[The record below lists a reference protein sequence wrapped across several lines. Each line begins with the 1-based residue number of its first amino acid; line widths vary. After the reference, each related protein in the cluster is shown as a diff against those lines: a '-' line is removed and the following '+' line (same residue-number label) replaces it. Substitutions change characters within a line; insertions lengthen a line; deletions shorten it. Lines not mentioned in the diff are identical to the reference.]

1 MDIDK
6 INKKY
11 LWLKVTFF
19 IPLFIM
25 IGVVIG
31 IIYTGASDEPKS
43 IFETLFWLALVFNIA
58 YLYFLGSLAR
68 LFGKSGFFWVFLT
81 IIFSGAGVLI
91 SFILMMG
98 NVARANKQ
106 QEEPS

>member
-1 MDIDK
+1 MNLEK
-6 INKKY
+6 INRKY
-11 LWLKVTFF
+11 YWLKVTFF
-19 IPLFIM
+19 TPICLM
-25 IGVVIG
+25 LGWV
-31 IIYTGASDEPKS
+31 YLGAIDGPKL
-43 IFETLFWLALVFNIA
+43 IFNSFFLLAIAFNIA

-81 IIFSGAGVLI
+81 IVFAGGGTVI

-106 QEEPS
+106 QQEASS